1 MQKQTVSERY
11 TMTKKMNAQ
20 IKPTQ
25 HILHDGMSVLEQ
37 QTILLCNQLQ
47 QSLLEAHQSVQQML
61 TEYPESHTAHAASL
75 RMTSARQ
82 LMQQLNSAIPK
93 TAFPLSKSTTQQL
106 KQLEYQIDKANG
118 TLQMIQQSFEA
129 GIST

>member
-11 TMTKKMNAQ
+11 AMTKKMNAQ

-25 HILHDGMSVLEQ
+25 HILHDEMSVLEQ

-47 QSLLEAHQSVQQML
+47 QALIETHQSVLQMQ
-61 TEYPESHTAHAASL
+61 TEYPENHTVHAASQ
-75 RMTSARQ
+75 RMTSALQ

-93 TAFPLSKSTTQQL
+93 TAFPLSRNTTQQL

-118 TLQMIQQSFEA
+118 TLQLIQQSFEA